1 MRHIIY
7 KEAESYSVAVLIK
20 GASFNKQEILNNYVT
35 PLVKQGLAEESIIAF
50 NLKYD
55 TNNKAPVK
63 FVKDY
68 LDTLVPALVSL
79 GVQYLLVADSNYFK
93 VLTGQTKADPHYGY
107 VLPCKLKGFE
117 QLQVVLSLNYQALIY
132 NPDMQNKLNMSL
144 HALVSSIQGNYQAI
158 GTNIIHSAHYPKTL
172 QDIAAALESLHKYT
186 ALTVD
191 IEAFSLRFNE
201 AGIGSIAFAW
211 DQHNGLA
218 FACDYVS
225 AEIAEA
231 TYSLLYTVS
240 PIPSGHFGVFFPNK
254 KVRALLLNFF
264 TTYQGELT
272 FHNATYDI
280 KVIVFTLWM
289 ENLLDTTGCLDGL
302 EILTRAFQDTKIIAY
317 LATNSTAGNVLG
329 LKALAQEFAGNWA
342 QSDIKDIRKIA
353 LKDLLQYNLVD
364 CLSTWFVR
372 NKYLPVVES
381 ENQSRLYKD
390 LMLPSLKTI
399 IQMELTGMPMNPKT
413 IEIVKA
419 DLELQQ
425 YYHLKVITDSPL
437 IKTLNLLVQTSAM
450 ESANA
455 KLKTKQHPL
464 EKFSDVV
471 FNPNSGPQLQ
481 RLLYEQ
487 MGLPVLDYTDTK
499 QPATGADTIAKL
511 INHTNEPS
519 YKEIL
524 TALIGYGKVSKILT
538 TFIPSFEKGIDKADG
553 MKYLHG
559 SFNLGGTVSGRL
571 SSSDPNMQNLP
582 AGSTFGKL
590 IKSCF
595 AAPPGWILCGADF
608 SSLEDRIN
616 ALLTKDPAKLRVYTD
631 GFDGHALRAYAY
643 FGDQMPDI
651 VNTVESIN
659 SIADKKS
666 PYAHLRQ
673 ESKAPTFALTFQGTW
688 MTMVKNLGWT
698 EEKAKRVEANY
709 HKLYAESTRWVKAR
723 IAEAAQCGY
732 AEGAF
737 GLRIRTPLLA
747 QTMLGMRSTPRE
759 AEAEARTL
767 GNAISGQSY
776 GLLNSR
782 AMNAF
787 MEKVRQSK
795 YRLDILPVAQIHDA
809 GYYLIRDDA
818 ETVAYANQGITEA
831 MAWQELPEIQHDQVK
846 LSAQLDLFWPDWSHA
861 ITLPDTATVQEIVT
875 ICKEAK
881 QKHTNLKGS

>member
-7 KEAESYSVAVLIK
+7 KEADSYSVAVLIK
-20 GASFNKQEILNNYVT
+20 GASFNKQELLNNYVT
-35 PLVKQGLAEESIIAF
+35 PLVEQGLTEESIIAF

-55 TNNKAPVK
+55 SNNKAPVK
-63 FVKDY
+63 FVKEY

-132 NPDMQNKLNMSL
+132 NPDMQNKLDMSL
-144 HALVSSIQGNYQAI
+144 HALVSSIQGSYQAI
-158 GTNIIHSAHYPKTL
+158 GTNIIHSAHYPESL
-172 QDIAAALESLHKYT
+172 QDIAAALESLHQYDS
-186 ALTVD
+186 LTCD

-218 FACDYVS
+218 FACDYL
-225 AEIAEA
+225 EG
-231 TYSLLYTVS
+231 S
-240 PIPSGHFGVFFPNK
+240 PDAKACGMQGYQKDNYA
-254 KVRALLLNFF
+254 VRALLLNFF
-264 TTYQGELT
+264 NSYQGELT
-272 FHNATYDI
+272 FHNASYDVQ
-280 KVIVFTLWM
+280 VIVFTLWM
-289 ENLLDTTGCLDGL
+289 ENLLDTTGLLTGL

-364 CLSTWFVR
+364 CLSTWFVK
-372 NKYLPVVES
+372 NKYLPKLIED
-381 ENQSRLYKD
+381 NQLALYTD
-390 LMLPSLKTI
+390 LMLPSVKTI
-399 IQMELTGMPMNPKT
+399 VQMQLTGMPMNPKT

-425 YYHLKVITDSPL
+425 YYHLKVITESPL

-464 EKFSDVV
+464 DKFSDVV

-487 MGLPVLDYTDTK
+487 MGLPVLDYTETK
-499 QPATGADTIAKL
+499 QPSTGADTITKL
-511 INHTNEPS
+511 INHTQEPS
-519 YKEIL
+519 YKEVL

-538 TFIPSFEKGIDKADG
+538 TFIPSFEKGIDKDDG

-659 SIADKKS
+659 SIAAKGS

-782 AMNAF
+782 AMNSF

-875 ICKEAK
+875 ICTKAK
-881 QKHTNLKGS
+881 QKHLKDYL